1 MEIIKGKPVAEDL
14 TEMLKIIRE
23 EYCKE
28 DVNVFA
34 ERLGL
39 SSLNYKRIEK
49 GQYPV
54 SMKLLNDLIEKTGID
69 IEIRFTINKN
79 QYSWDY

>member
-14 TEMLKIIRE
+14 TEMLRIVRE
-23 EYCKE
+23 EYYKE

-34 ERLGL
+34 ERLGIRGV
-39 SSLNYKRIEK
+39 NYKQIEK
-49 GQYPV
+49 GHYPV
-54 SMKLLNDLIEKTGID
+54 SMKLLNDIMKSTNVD

-79 QYSWDY
+79 Q